1 MINTPGSIYQ
11 YEYPDECLQIAG
23 PILHAPQ
30 QEAKAKWREIRQH
43 LRASSS
49 SSLLKHDVAL
59 FLLAEVTIQNDDNE
73 LEETLAACGR
83 DAVIAS
89 CSRILSSLG
98 KHQHDLVTALPLMLR
113 TIRRYSLSTT
123 VVIEDDEE
131 EEGDTDISAQMLLR
145 LPALISNACHAQRMQ
160 LPSWAVRHNYL
171 TCLVHCSLQ
180 RGELSQAII
189 RRMVQAGSSD
199 AVAQG
204 IWDYVHT
211 SESEEARVSQRLAQ
225 CCWAALITRRDQGKL
240 IQSICWHALQQQ
252 QQPSTSHWKTQCE
265 TQLFTY
271 LLQVCPTY
279 YPSVARQCT
288 KTMMLSKPTYGTPR
302 LNRMLAHV
310 LVLLLQHQFPVADSS
325 SSSDDS
331 DDEGNSSLLELVTR
345 DIAST
350 WSERRFVQ
358 QSPPPLQRRVT
369 SFLRSSVPLQSKNTA
384 SNLDVQL
391 MRGIKV
397 RLESSQAQVRADG
410 MRIAELLAQQLGGT
424 VHFGELEDEDEEE
437 ELIEKALEKESQKQE
452 EKPVQRSRRR
462 YRDPDDEYESSDSEE
477 EDDAKGD
484 DDSLEWD
491 EELVPLDQSDDDEED
506 LRETPKPL
514 YLRDCLDLLMTPE
527 SNPLAASRHET
538 SLQQLAALVRSHP
551 LDLPDVAVPLAEQLF
566 RMDDKF
572 GMNDFDNVV
581 RGGLTALTVAEPD
594 SVGGVILHNVIFEDT
609 SLHRRML
616 GLFTLESAAKEL
628 CGADELLRGRLQDRL
643 LMDEDKVSGNGRL
656 VPNDGKT
663 TRRWGRLNHPN
674 RDPTTVVNRFAAVA
688 PRWFYSLVGTFM
700 ERKDDVKLW
709 GGANGARL
717 LSHLLV
723 TLATLV
729 ECSGNHS
736 GSSMTMARDLSEFA
750 WTFRSAEDATIRSSV
765 LVAVASSLA
774 MVDKATMVQMLQGA
788 RLPDFL
794 SSTVQHDPDETNRL
808 MARAISRNVLEALK
822 ESHMIPSMLS

>member
-1 MINTPGSIYQ
+1 MIHTPGSIYQ
-11 YEYPDECLQIAG
+11 YEYPDECLQIAS
-23 PILHAPQ
+23 PILHVPQ
-30 QEAKAKWREIRQH
+30 QEAKAIWQEIRQH
-43 LRASSS
+43 LRSSS
-49 SSLLKHDVAL
+49 SSLLKHDIAL
-59 FLLAEVTIQNDDNE
+59 FLLAEVTIQNNDNE
-73 LEETLAACGR
+73 LEETLTACGK
-83 DAVIAS
+83 DAVIAG
-89 CSRILSSLG
+89 CSRILINLG
-98 KHQHDLVTALPLMLR
+98 KQQQDLVTALPLVLR
-113 TIRRYSLSTT
+113 TIRRYNLSTT
-123 VVIEDDEE
+123 VIIEDDEE
-131 EEGDTDISAQMLLR
+131 GDKDMSAQMLLR

-171 TCLVHCSLQ
+171 ASLVQCSLE
-180 RGELSQAII
+180 RGESSQAMI

-199 AVAQG
+199 AVSQG
-204 IWDYVHT
+204 IWDYVHA
-211 SESEEARVSQRLAQ
+211 SKSEEDHVSQRLAQ

-240 IQSICWHALQQQ
+240 VQSLFWHALQQQ
-252 QQPSTSHWKTQCE
+252 QPSTIHWKTQCE
-265 TQLFTY
+265 TQLYTY
-271 LLQVCPTY
+271 LLQVCPPY
-279 YPSVARQCT
+279 YPSIARQCT
-288 KTMMLSKPTYGTPR
+288 KTLMLSKPTYGTPR
-302 LNRMLAHV
+302 LNRMLVHV
-310 LVLLLQHQFPVADSS
+310 LALLLEHQFPVADSS

-331 DDEGNSSLLELVTR
+331 DDEGNSTLLELVTR
-345 DIAST
+345 DSVST

-369 SFLRSSVPLQSKNTA
+369 YFLRSSMPLLTQKTT

-397 RLESSQAQVRADG
+397 RLESSHVQVRADG

-437 ELIEKALEKESQKQE
+437 ELIDKALEEEPLTQE
-452 EKPVQRSRRR
+452 EKRVQRRRRR
-462 YRDPDDEYESSDSEE
+462 YRDPDAEYESSDSEE
-477 EDDAKGD
+477 EDAAKGD

-506 LRETPKPL
+506 LLETPKPL

-538 SLQQLAALVRSHP
+538 SLQQLAPLVRSRP

-572 GMNDFDNVV
+572 GMNDFDIIV
-581 RGGLTALTVAEPD
+581 RGGLTALAVAEPVSIGD
-594 SVGGVILHNVIFEDT
+594 IILHNVIFEDF
-609 SLHRRML
+609 SLRRRML
-616 GLFTLESAAKEL
+616 GLFTLENAAKEL
-628 CGADELLRGRLQDRL
+628 CGANELLKGRLQDRL
-643 LMDEDKVSGNGRL
+643 LKDEDRVSGTKRL

-674 RDPTTVVNRFAAVA
+674 RDPTTVVNRFAVVA

-723 TLATLV
+723 TLATFV

-736 GSSMTMARDLSEFA
+736 GNGSMTMARDLSEFA

-774 MVDKATMVQMLQGA
+774 MVDEATMVEMLHGA

-794 SSTVQHDPDETNRL
+794 SSTVQHDPDETNRRI
-808 MARAISRNVLEALK
+808 ARAISRNVLEALK
-822 ESHMIPSMLS
+822 ESHMSPSMLS